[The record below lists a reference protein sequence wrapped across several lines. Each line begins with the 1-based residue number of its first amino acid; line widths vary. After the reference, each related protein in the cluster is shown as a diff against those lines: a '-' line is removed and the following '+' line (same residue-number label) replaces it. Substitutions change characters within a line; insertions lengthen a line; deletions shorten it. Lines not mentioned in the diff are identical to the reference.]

1 MKTFYCITLFIL
13 VLVSCKTVKND
24 RMGTGELTSE
34 YDSLLAAELGAD
46 SYGMKTYVMAFLRRG
61 DSISADS
68 TTAAKL
74 QRAHLD
80 NITRLA
86 ENGNLILAGPF
97 MDEGDL
103 RGIYIFNVSSIDEAR
118 ELTRSDPAIR
128 AGVLKME
135 LHRWYGSAALQKLN
149 EIHSTLQSDSI

>member
-1 MKTFYCITLFIL
+1 MKTIYYIILFIL
-13 VLVSCKTVKND
+13 VLVSCKTVEND
-24 RMGTGELTSE
+24 RMDNGVVTSE

-46 SYGMKTYVMAFLRRG
+46 SYGMKTYVMAFLMRG
-61 DSISADS
+61 DSVAADS

-86 ENGNLILAGPF
+86 ENGSLILAGPF
-97 MDEGDL
+97 MDEDDF

-149 EIHSTLQSDSI
+149 EIHSSIQSDSI